1 MTVHLVRVHAE
12 SYADS
17 VRLMSARRSMRD
29 TDGTGFVA
37 AVMGTRA
44 NREDLVGEGFDPS
57 DLDGVGANDLVL
69 AVEAASEEAARAALD
84 AAEATL
90 RGGGQDSG
98 TPATAGGQRHP
109 RTLEQAVA
117 MLGGANVALISV
129 PADYAVLEAHKALS
143 AGLHV
148 LLFSSGISVD
158 DEIELKDRGRQLGR
172 LVMGPDAG
180 TAMLG
185 RVGLGFAN
193 VVDHGPVGVVAA
205 AGTGAQEVMTLL
217 HRWGAGS
224 SHVIGVGGRDT
235 SAAVDGAMTRMALRA
250 LRNDDATEALLLVS
264 KPPSVEVASALL
276 GEFDGMPAVTAFV
289 GLEPDTLSAP
299 RGVHLAATLE
309 QAALATLAALG
320 RDQPD
325 PGAGM
330 AVLADHALGDLND
343 ERKAVRG
350 LFSGGTLCYEAMVLT
365 SRQLGAVHSNT
376 PIDRDWGLP
385 APDGAHIFLDLGA
398 EEFTQGRPH
407 PMIDPEPRVDALR
420 EHGDDP
426 ATAVVLLDVVL
437 GYGAHPDPAGVL
449 APACAEITAR
459 RDPPAVVAYVLGTA
473 DDPQDLTA
481 QRKQLADAGCLL
493 APTNARAALLATA
506 IASRRPD
513 VAEERA

>member
-1 MTVHLVRVHAE
+1 MTVRRVRVHAE

-29 TDGTGFVA
+29 IDGTDLVA
-37 AVMGTRA
+37 AVMGTQA
-44 NREDLVGEGFDPS
+44 NREDLVGEGFDAS
-57 DLDGVGANDLVL
+57 ELDGVGANDLVL

-90 RGGGQDSG
+90 RGTGGD
-98 TPATAGGQRHP
+98 PRAAATAGGRRQP

-117 MLGGANVALISV
+117 TLSGANVALISV

-143 AGLHV
+143 AGLHM

-158 DEIELKDRGRQLGR
+158 DEIELKERGRRLGL

-193 VVDHGPVGVVAA
+193 VVDRGPVGVVAA

-217 HRWGAGS
+217 HRWGAGP

-235 SAAVDGAMTRMALRA
+235 SADVDGAMTRTALRA
-250 LRNDDATEALLLVS
+250 LRDDDATEALLLVS
-264 KPPSVEVASALL
+264 KPPSPEVVRMLL
-276 GEFDGMPAVTAFV
+276 GEFDGMPAVAAFV
-289 GLEPDTLSAP
+289 GLEPDTSAP

-320 RDQPD
+320 RHQPD

-330 AVLADHALGDLND
+330 AAVADRALGDLND
-343 ERKAVRG
+343 ERDAVRG
-350 LFSGGTLCYEAMVLT
+350 LFSGGTLCYEAMALT
-365 SRQLGAVHSNT
+365 SRRLGVVHSNT
-376 PIDRDWGLP
+376 PLDRDWGLP

-407 PMIDPEPRVDALR
+407 PMIDPEPRVEALR

-426 ATAVVLLDVVL
+426 ATAVILFDVVL

-459 RDPPAVVAYVLGTA
+459 PDPPAVVAYVLGTA
-473 DDPQDLTA
+473 DDPQDMVA
-481 QRKQLADAGCLL
+481 QREQLADAGCVL

-513 VAEERA
+513 IAEERA

>member
-1 MTVHLVRVHAE
+1 MTVHLVRVRAE
-12 SYADS
+12 SYVDS
-17 VRLMSARRSMRD
+17 VRLMSARRSMGD
-29 TDGTGFVA
+29 VDGTGLVA

-44 NREDLVGEGFDPS
+44 NRDDLVGQGFDPS
-57 DLDGVGANDLVL
+57 DMDGVGANDLVL
-69 AVEAASEEAARAALD
+69 AVEAEQEEAARAALD

-90 RGGGQDSG
+90 RGANQGSR
-98 TPATAGGQRHP
+98 TAATADGQRHP

-117 MLGGANVALISV
+117 TLDGANVALISV
-129 PADYAVLEAHKALS
+129 PADYAVLEAHKALT

-148 LLFSSGISVD
+148 LLFSSGITVD
-158 DEIELKDRGRQLGR
+158 DEIELKDRGRRLGL

-250 LRNDDATEALLLVS
+250 LRDDDATEVLLLVS
-264 KPPSVEVASALL
+264 KPPSPEVARMLL
-276 GEFDGMPAVTAFV
+276 GEFDGMPAVAAFV
-289 GLEPDTLSAP
+289 GLEPDTLPAP
-299 RGVHLAATLE
+299 RGVRLAATLE

-320 RDQPD
+320 RDQPEL
-325 PGAGM
+325 GAGM
-330 AVLADHALGDLND
+330 AALADHALEGLHD
-343 ERKAVRG
+343 ERAAVRG
-350 LFSGGTLCYEAMVLT
+350 LFSGGTLCYEAMVLAA
-365 SRQLGAVHSNT
+365 RRLGAVHSNT
-376 PIDRDWGLP
+376 PLEQDWGLP

-398 EEFTQGRPH
+398 EEFTRGRPH

-473 DDPQDLTA
+473 DDPQDLVA
-481 QRKQLADAGCLL
+481 QREQLADAGCVL

-513 VAEERA
+513 IAEERA